1 MNYNIKDDQLFS
13 STKIAKKINQKI
25 ETIVP
30 SFDALLLS
38 KPALPSKNDESHSIE
53 EDQRYD
59 SINSETSSKDQ
70 LDPSELKTFLHSLAG
85 QESLKEAAVRQ
96 RLPRRF
102 SANYHNAPKV
112 FTEGLLM
119 RIKESVIN
127 NNASQYPED
136 SRRILKIPKISFQE
150 QKHKEI
156 FVRDQI

>member
-1 MNYNIKDDQLFS
+1 M
-13 STKIAKKINQKI
+13 
-25 ETIVP
+25 
-30 SFDALLLS
+30 
-38 KPALPSKNDESHSIE
+38 E

-59 SINSETSSKDQ
+59 SINSETSSKDE
-70 LDPSELKTFLHSLAG
+70 LDPSELKTFLDSLAG
-85 QESLKEAAVRQ
+85 QEPLKETAMR
-96 RLPRRF
+96 RLLRRF

-119 RIKESVIN
+119 RIEESVIN